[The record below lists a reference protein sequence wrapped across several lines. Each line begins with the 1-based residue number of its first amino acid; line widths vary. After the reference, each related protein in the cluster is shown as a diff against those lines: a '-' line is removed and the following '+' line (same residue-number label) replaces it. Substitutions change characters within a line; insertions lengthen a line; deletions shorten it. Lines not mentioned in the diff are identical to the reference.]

1 MSIAELIEYLGRH
14 SRELLIF
21 FVAIPLFSLIYG
33 QVVSRGKERLS
44 PHKYVF
50 AALIYLTCVPGI
62 FAAVITAYSLFFLR
76 ENLLTVNYTV
86 YFLPIISMI
95 ITIAV
100 IRKYADLDKI
110 PGFDRLKGLMLLLAL
125 TFIIALLLIRL
136 RVWILFGGSMAS
148 LLIIIAL
155 IFLLLRWS
163 ARMLLQRH

>member
-33 QVVSRGKERLS
+33 QVVSRGKELLS

-50 AALIYLTCVPGI
+50 ATLIYLTCVPGI

-76 ENLLTVNYTV
+76 ENLLTVNYIV
-86 YFLPIISMI
+86 YFLPIVSMI